1 MDCLWGY
8 HQIPF
13 DDKSRYITRF
23 IHELGVYEYLRAPIG
38 LKASGDEFC
47 ARSDVAVAELD
58 GVIKLIDDI
67 QVYAETL
74 DELFQRAQNVLKA
87 CKEKNIT
94 FSPKKLQIGKTNTF
108 TGFDIYTKPRRSH
121 QKL

>member
-1 MDCLWGY
+1 M
-8 HQIPF
+8 
-13 DDKSRYITRF
+13 
-23 IHELGVYEYLRAPIG
+23 G

-47 ARSDVAVAELD
+47 AMSDVAVAELD

-67 QVYAETL
+67 LVYAETL
-74 DELFQRAQNVLKA
+74 DKLFKRAQNVLKA
-87 CKEKNIT
+87 CQERNIT

-108 TGFDIYTKPRRSH
+108 TGFNICTKPRRGH